1 MSNPNTTQ
9 FNDGLTGNPDK
20 TAVVDNQA
28 LQERIIK
35 DIKEMDMDNFL
46 ALVEHMYSVK
56 TRDLNGEDI
65 EITVDENQGFTS
77 LSEIF

>member
-1 MSNPNTTQ
+1 MSNPSTTQ

-20 TAVVDNQA
+20 VAVVDNQA

-35 DIKEMDMDNFL
+35 DIKEMDMDNFV

-56 TRDLNGEDI
+56 AKDINGEDI
-65 EITVDENQGFTS
+65 EITVNEDQGFTS
-77 LSEIF
+77 LGEIF